1 MNGDDP
7 TAWRTVKETAA
18 HFHIGVDA
26 VYEGVKNER
35 WPHRRNG
42 RHKTAPILFDPVED
56 WPVIAELLRPAA
68 VRVPASRQPSI
79 AQTERGVRR
88 LPPPVPAARS
98 AA

>member
-1 MNGDDP
+1 MSDENR
-7 TAWRTVKETAA
+7 WRTVAETAE
-18 HFHIGVDA
+18 HFHIGRDA
-26 VYEGVKNER
+26 VYEGVKNQR

-42 RHKTAPILFDPVED
+42 RHKTAPILFDPAQD

-79 AQTERGVRR
+79 AQTDRGMRR
-88 LPPPVPAARS
+88 LPPSRPAARS